1 MNRIFDE
8 TMIIESLAENK
19 VRLHGMDEPITDLDM
34 SIDDVTYRFGRHYSF
49 DFKLGQKWF
58 ADVLDIRKNVPSCLC
73 LKKSVIFFVLR
84 CSETKLPIW
93 FRHHPMMKYKKCLNH
108 GNYISIGKK
117 RVFKATFSRFQFN
130 CQIKRIDKFIKKN
143 NACVGCPVIKCRRC

>member
-58 ADVLDIRKNVPSCLC
+58 ADVLSRHVY
-73 LKKSVIFFVLR
+73 VLR
-84 CSETKLPIW
+84 RALFFS
-93 FRHHPMMKYKKCLNH
+93 FFDVR
-108 GNYISIGKK
+108 K
-117 RVFKATFSRFQFN
+117 RN
-130 CQIKRIDKFIKKN
+130 CPFGSDIIR
-143 NACVGCPVIKCRRC
+143 